1 MTPEWKV
8 LVDKRLV
15 ELGWTRMELAAKLKV
30 AKSAITAMLGPRQTS
45 SSLVPKVCQL
55 LNLPMPVHGTDSEVA
70 ALVGRLSREK
80 PEQRDALIVLI
91 RGLLGD

>member
-1 MTPEWKV
+1 MTPEWKAQV
-8 LVDKRLV
+8 LERLADR
-15 ELGWTRMELAAKLKV
+15 GWTRMELAARLKV
-30 AKSAITAMLGPRQTS
+30 AKSAITALLGPRQTS

-55 LNLPMPVHGTDSEVA
+55 LDLPMPVHGTDSEVA